1 MFNISTQN
9 IVEGCVN
16 TILDENAQLLK
27 YAKDNEPLTKGESI
41 AINKRLDMLEEVLD
55 GVKLLVEDCKYENQT
70 LLEGKSEG
78 DTISQEEYNAF
89 FKRINMDL

>member
-1 MFNISTQN
+1 MFNISIHN

-16 TILDENAQLLK
+16 TILSENAQLLK